1 MSRHLAEE
9 AISYFEEC
17 VSISTLDST
26 DFSSLEEPHPNSSG
40 TVPPKSNSR
49 FLLKGGSSPLESHFP
64 TDRHN
69 YNEVSESI
77 YHTWSLD
84 FSSLAIKFLFLQRPV
99 VVHFIKTV
107 KYSLVIVIEFIPVL
121 HGLQMAIC

>member
-1 MSRHLAEE
+1 VSRHLAEE

-26 DFSSLEEPHPNSSG
+26 DFSLEEPHQNSGG
-40 TVPPKSNSR
+40 TVPRKSNSR
-49 FLLKGGSSPLESHFP
+49 FLLKGESSSLESYFP

-77 YHTWSLD
+77 YHTWSFD
-84 FSSLAIKFLFLQRPV
+84 FSSLTIKFLFLQRPV

-121 HGLQMAIC
+121 HGLQMATC